1 LLGIDARW
9 GLAGLTASAGMS
21 AWVEFTL
28 LRRALNRRVGWTG
41 LDRKFLA
48 QLWGMA
54 ILAAAIAFAIKF
66 ATPHTGPRLE
76 ALMVIPAFGAIYLG
90 LAYALDLEEF
100 RGFVGIVKRRFGV
113 RASA

>member
-1 LLGIDARW
+1 
-9 GLAGLTASAGMS
+9 
-21 AWVEFTL
+21 
-28 LRRALNRRVGWTG
+28 
-41 LDRKFLA
+41 
-48 QLWGMA
+48 MA
-54 ILAAAIAFAIKF
+54 ILAAVIAFAIKF
-66 ATPHTGPRLE
+66 AAPHTGPRLE